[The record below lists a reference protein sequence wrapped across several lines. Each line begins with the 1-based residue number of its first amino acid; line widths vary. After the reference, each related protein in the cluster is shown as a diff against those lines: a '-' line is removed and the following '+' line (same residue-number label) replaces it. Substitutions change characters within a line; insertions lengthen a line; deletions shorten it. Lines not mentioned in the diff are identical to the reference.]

1 MKEMKTLNDF
11 LERFREIQKKYI
23 LSDEGEIV
31 DCFCGCGERIF
42 VSPIPLPSS
51 LSKETTCSVCLNQ
64 IKEGEH
70 EIRMVYKMRV
80 IANYHHSC
88 QPERIK
94 ELFPLPN

>member
-1 MKEMKTLNDF
+1 MIKTLGD
-11 LERFREIQKKYI
+11 LLKRIEEIKKEFI
-23 LSDEGEIV
+23 LNDEGEII
-31 DCFCGCGERIF
+31 DCFCGCGEKIF
-42 VSPIPLPSS
+42 VSPIPLPPPS
-51 LSKETTCSVCLNQ
+51 LKETTCSVCLNQ